1 MADAFGKGNFGDED
15 ISLTQLSQFNAVCRA
30 IFVNSEDTFY
40 QHKEGLFDEAS
51 FVGFVAGMKG
61 SFGYPGF
68 RAQWKS
74 LRRNYGI
81 EFVEFMDK
89 LVAETALI
97 PPTDVLAKWRAD
109 IAAEKAMARPTS

>member
-1 MADAFGKGNFGDED
+1 
-15 ISLTQLSQFNAVCRA
+15 
-30 IFVNSEDTFY
+30 
-40 QHKEGLFDEAS
+40 
-51 FVGFVAGMKG
+51 MKG

-81 EFVEFMDK
+81 EFVGFMDK
-89 LVAETALI
+89 LVAETAVI